1 MSRAYD
7 DAAAA
12 VQSYI
17 ESNDGFLSKIGG
29 EVTRLDASRCEIQ
42 IDSVPVASA
51 NTTEDVAAHGGA
63 VATLVDSAGGLA
75 VRPHLDDP
83 IADTVVTVSLDVD
96 YLDAAQGELTARGEM
111 LRRGGSM
118 AFSRVDVESEGGLVA
133 VGNGAF
139 KIVEDR

>member
-1 MSRAYD
+1 MSEASG

-12 VQSYI
+12 VQAYI
-17 ESNDGFLSKIGG
+17 ESHDGFLSKIGG
-29 EVTRLDASRCEIQ
+29 EITRLDSTCCEVAV
-42 IDSVPVASA
+42 DAGFVASA
-51 NTTEDVAAHGGA
+51 NTTDDIAAHGGA

-83 IADTVVTVSLDVD
+83 VADTVVTVSLDLN
-96 YLDAAQGELTARGEM
+96 YLDAAQGELNARGEM

-118 AFSRVDVESEGGLVA
+118 AFSRVDVEAGGDLVA

-139 KIVEDR
+139 KIVED